1 VIGDIPA
8 IGAGRMADNPF
19 QDWRREYEAVS
30 KEMDRLISAGY
41 PQSREERQIRRLQY
55 TALIERRDAAIKKFL
70 RSSSPR
76 R

>member
-1 VIGDIPA
+1 
-8 IGAGRMADNPF
+8 
-19 QDWRREYEAVS
+19 
-30 KEMDRLISAGY
+30 MDRLISAGY

-55 TALIERRDAAIKKFL
+55 TALIERRDAAMKKFL